1 MNNWTNTD
9 QPRAGASWATMH
21 ERLRTWRQRPT
32 LLQRIAACL
41 IALTM
46 LGILAILIFFGLL
59 VGLAVA
65 AIAAIAFA
73 VAWTVRR
80 FQSRRSP
87 EAARRNVRVITT
99 MHQG

>member
-1 MNNWTNTD
+1 
-9 QPRAGASWATMH
+9 MH

-32 LLQRIAACL
+32 LLQRIAAGL

-46 LGILAILIFFGLL
+46 LGILAILLFFGLL

-65 AIAAIAFA
+65 AVAAIAFA
-73 VAWTVRR
+73 IAWTIRR

-87 EAARRNVRVITT
+87 QAGRRNVRVITT
-99 MHQG
+99 HQVG